1 MSIGAERRWTPYA
14 RVRPAVRARA
24 LPRVHPTTGTGRNG
38 GGPAPAAGR
47 VCATHDAA
55 SRTRASGQSILA
67 TLRVTRKRFPRVPL
81 AALLTSRAL
90 HEAAG
95 LLAYDGGTLL
105 EKLHEIVVPLRPSI
119 PKLTESKP
127 ASKRAQ
133 KRDQI

>member
-95 LLAYDGGTLL
+95 FACDGGTLL

-119 PKLTESKP
+119 PKLTESKT